1 MRYSEET
8 GGYQMRYLTETENN
22 QIKSASA
29 RARFDLAYRAL
40 PPTSEFIA
48 AALAGAAKR
57 GWYVNARR
65 AIESQYGADAPRFT
79 ALLAALSP
87 RVSLQTNVKNAI
99 AVFEQW
105 DNRGRPSTKAGIVW
119 NVLRVA
125 IDGELLGAWIPNAVT
140 SLSVDS
146 AVLSGPKV
154 DSFQKNLRG
163 DLSAVTCDAWMCT
176 FAGTDQMRMKGWKT
190 AKGYSKSIPYLAL
203 SARVRAAAKL
213 LGWQPAEVQEC
224 IWAFTKTA
232 YETASAQ
239 GTTVRALVQAG
250 AITDAIIGATP
261 DIHTLFACVGTSLG
275 IASAVPKSGAL
286 LRIAKR
292 LDAKLAAARDANEEP
307 NF

>member
-1 MRYSEET
+1 V
-8 GGYQMRYLTETENN
+8 RYLTATENN
-22 QIKSASA
+22 QIKGASA

-87 RVSLQTNVKNAI
+87 RVSLQTNVKNAVT
-99 AVFEQW
+99 VFEQW
-105 DNRGRPSTKAGIVW
+105 DKRGRPNTKAGIVW

-154 DSFQKNLRG
+154 ASFYANLTG
-163 DLSAVTCDAWMCT
+163 DLFAVTCDAWMCT

-203 SARVRAAAKL
+203 SARVRAAAAL
-213 LGWQPAEVQEC
+213 LGWAPAEVQEC

-232 YETASAQ
+232 YETASS
-239 GTTVRALVQAG
+239 GGPSVTVESLVRSNAL
-250 AITDAIIGATP
+250 TDAIIGATP
-261 DIHTLFACVGTSLG
+261 DVHTLFSV
-275 IASAVPKSGAL
+275 ASTARINSDTLRGDTRYL

-292 LDAKLAAARDANEEP
+292 LDAKLAAARDSNQEP